1 MVSFSETV
9 QRAWRDIQ
17 SLFSVKVSAK
27 IHYRYLK
34 YFHDIKNSEKLVDIG
49 CGRGDFL
56 KKFVGATQGYLGV
69 DIDKDYIDKADIPL
83 FIIANTEALCFR
95 DSSFDVIYS
104 SHTIEHVAD
113 IDTMFSEFNR
123 ILKPRGKAILIYP
136 WEPIKGI
143 TILTN
148 ISRFTNVYKKHKR
161 ILNPNKIRR
170 AISHNGLR
178 HIGSKLY
185 FALSPMYITCLEK
198 K

>member
-1 MVSFSETV
+1 M
-9 QRAWRDIQ
+9 A
-17 SLFSVKVSAK
+17 SLFITVKRTWRNLQSWLTVKITAK

-34 YFHDIKNSEKLVDIG
+34 SFHDIKDSEKLVDIG

-56 KKFVGATQGYLGV
+56 KEFAGISQSYFGV
-69 DIDKDYIDKADIPL
+69 DIDQDHIDKTDIPL
-83 FIIANTEALCFR
+83 FIIANTEVLCFR
-95 DSSFDVIYS
+95 DSSFDIIYS

-113 IDTMFSEFNR
+113 IDSMFSEFSR

-136 WEPIKGI
+136 WEPILGM
-143 TILTN
+143 TIITN
-148 ISRFTNVYKKHKR
+148 ISRFTNVHKKHKHK
-161 ILNPNKIRR
+161 LNPNKIRK
-170 AISHNGLR
+170 AINHNGLR